1 MQILIKNAIFQK
13 LWLSYTFTSVA
24 SASLPALISLIV
36 LDLYKDLKLLGIILA
51 FRTVGFIVGAVVS
64 GVVTDR
70 FAHKKVLLA
79 STSLRLLATIGIIFC
94 LYFQWFYPLYGIVSL
109 LGIGEGIFRVAYQAM
124 MADIVDD
131 TDLLSANAVNTL
143 SMRLSLT
150 VVPLLGT
157 MAFVSF
163 GGFISMSMV
172 VLLWIVAWGL
182 LLTLKDSHHEHKS
195 PQVDLGKQSI
205 WQNYREGL
213 LEARRHR
220 WFMAGLAALVVWLS
234 AAYSVQQLLLPLI
247 SKETFHDEKIIGI
260 ALGAYSVGALLASV
274 VMSKYQPKAYGLWG
288 FIGLSLYGLVPLALM
303 GNNTW
308 WIYAA
313 YFLGGVG
320 VEVFNIPW
328 FTAIQREVPKDKIG
342 RISAL
347 DFLVSYGMSP
357 LALAILPFF
366 IQFFGQMSVLLVCG
380 GLTIASALL
389 ALLVPGTWY
398 MRDPRRE

>member
-1 MQILIKNAIFQK
+1 MQILIKNTVFQR

-36 LDLYKDLKLLGIILA
+36 LDLYNDLKLLGIILA

-64 GVVTDR
+64 GVVTDC
-70 FAHKKVLLA
+70 FAHKKVLLV
-79 STSLRLLATIGIIFC
+79 STSLRLVTTIGIIFC
-94 LYFQWFYPLYGIVSL
+94 LYHQWFYPLYGIVSL

-195 PQVDLGKQSI
+195 PQVDFGKQSI

-213 LEARRHR
+213 LEAHRHR

-308 WIYAA
+308 WIYTA

-366 IQFFGQMSVLLVCG
+366 IQFFGQTSVLLVCG